1 MNLSAPSDYEEKSGS
16 INLTSSDSE
25 ECISIPIVDHDIDE
39 ADEECFLF
47 NLFDLSGSDN
57 VTISST
63 NTTIF
68 IKDIIIRHQIVSF
81 TWKWV
86 NKPHRFLCVSR
97 LKHRFGFREYFGL
110 SMPLQRVKEDR
121 RSTHTCIELI
131 HGQILQSYQIY
142 FSTVPTSAKGMVYQ
156 REKAPSFSHRL
167 SISHEPRLKDFYQP
181 LQCMHDLY
189 SFIIYA
195 ENSGS

>member
-63 NTTIF
+63 NTMIF
-68 IKDIIIRHQIVSF
+68 IKDIIIRHLNI
-81 TWKWV
+81 
-86 NKPHRFLCVSR
+86 
-97 LKHRFGFREYFGL
+97 YFGL
-110 SMPLQRVKEDR
+110 RMPLQRVKEDR